1 VPGSIIT
8 TPGASAA
15 SDDAARLGS
24 GSPASICRSTA
35 CAMLEDCDSVTGAD
49 STTSTVEVCSLTRNA
64 RSMARV
70 WLTCKV
76 SGPRVRCAKPT
87 ASASIR

>member
-1 VPGSIIT
+1 MPVSIIT

-24 GSPASICRSTA
+24 GSPASIWRFTA
-35 CAMLEDCDSVTGAD
+35 CAMLDDCDSVTGAD
-49 STTSTVEVCSLTRNA
+49 STTLTVALCCPTCSV
-64 RSMARV
+64 RSSASV

-76 SGPRVRCAKPT
+76 SGPRVR
-87 ASASIR
+87 